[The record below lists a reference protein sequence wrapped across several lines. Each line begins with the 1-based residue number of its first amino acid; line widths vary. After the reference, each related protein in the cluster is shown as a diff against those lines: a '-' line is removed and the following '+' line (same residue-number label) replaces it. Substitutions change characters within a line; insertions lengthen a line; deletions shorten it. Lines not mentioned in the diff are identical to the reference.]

1 MKKMIASLLLAA
13 VSFSYAEA
21 QSASDFQ
28 KGTVL
33 TATNETLEGTI
44 RDQAAKKGTILFQ
57 SASGKKIMYSPAEI
71 AGYNLNGSHYISY
84 ASDFY
89 KVLVAPGK
97 AGLYQRV
104 TDNSGKMLYNGAEV
118 VTVSTA
124 EGKAGDYYIQLQSDS
139 KWIRVTQ
146 KDFEATVSS
155 LFSGCAAVTDAVK
168 NKQLDYTQLSKLV
181 EQYNSCSKQ

>member
-13 VSFSYAEA
+13 VSFSYVEA
-21 QSASDFQ
+21 QSNPEFQ

-33 TATNETLEGTI
+33 TAANETLDGSI

-57 SASGKKIMYSPAEI
+57 SASGKKTMYSPAEI
-71 AGYNLNGSHYISY
+71 AGYNLNGSNYISY

-89 KVLVAPGK
+89 KVLVTPGK

-146 KDFEATVSS
+146 KDFETTAAAA
-155 LFSGCAAVTDAVK
+155 FANCASVVTAIR
-168 NKQLDYTQLSKLV
+168 NKQSDFTQLAKLV
-181 EQYNSCSKQ
+181 EQYNSCQ

>member
-13 VSFSYAEA
+13 VSFSYVGA
-21 QSASDFQ
+21 QSTSDFQ
-28 KGTVL
+28 KGTVV
-33 TATNETLEGTI
+33 TAANETLEGSI

-57 SASGKKIMYSPAEI
+57 SVSGKKTMYSPAEI
-71 AGYNLNGSHYISY
+71 AGYNLNGSNYISY

-97 AGLYQRV
+97 AGLYQRI

-118 VTVSTA
+118 VSVTTA

-139 KWIRVTQ
+139 KWIIVSQ
-146 KDFEATVSS
+146 KDFESTATAV
-155 LFSGCAAVTDAVK
+155 FANCASVVTAIK
-168 NKQLDYTQLSKLV
+168 NKQSDFTQLAKLV
-181 EQYNSCSKQ
+181 EQYNACK

>member
-13 VSFSYAEA
+13 VSFSYVEA
-21 QSASDFQ
+21 QSSSDFQ

-33 TATNETLEGTI
+33 TAANETLDGTI

-57 SASGKKIMYSPAEI
+57 SASGKKSVYSPAEI
-71 AGYNLNGSHYISY
+71 AGYNLNGSSYISY

-89 KVLVAPGK
+89 KVLVTPGK

-118 VTVSTA
+118 ISVTTA
-124 EGKAGDYYIQLQSDS
+124 EGKAGDHYIQLQADS

-146 KDFEATVSS
+146 KDFEATITSI
-155 LFSGCAAVTDAVK
+155 FSGCAAVTDAVK
-168 NKQLDYTQLSKLV
+168 NKQLDYTQLNKLV
-181 EQYNSCSKQ
+181 QQYNSCNK

>member
-13 VSFSYAEA
+13 VSFSAVEA
-21 QSASDFQ
+21 QSGSDFQ
-28 KGTVL
+28 KGTVI
-33 TATNETLEGTI
+33 TATNETLDGTI

-57 SASGKKIMYSPAEI
+57 SASGKKTVYSPAEI
-71 AGYNLNGSHYISY
+71 SGYQLNGSSFVSY

-118 VTVSTA
+118 VSVTTA

-146 KDFEATVSS
+146 KDFEATS
-155 LFSGCAAVTDAVK
+155 LAVFADCTTVVAAIK
-168 NKQLDYTQLSKLV
+168 NKQLDYTQLAKLV
-181 EQYNSCSKQ
+181 EQYNSCK

>member
-1 MKKMIASLLLAA
+1 MKKMITSLLLAA
-13 VSFSYAEA
+13 VGFGPVTA
-21 QSASDFQ
+21 QNTADFQ
-28 KGTVL
+28 KGAVL
-33 TATNETLEGTI
+33 TAANETLEGTI

-57 SASGKKIMYSPAEI
+57 SASGRKTIYSPAEI
-71 AGYNLNGSHYISY
+71 AGYTLNGNHYISY

-118 VTVSTA
+118 VTVTTA
-124 EGKAGDYYIQLQSDS
+124 EGKAGDYYIQLQSDN

-146 KDFEATVSS
+146 KDFEATALTIFADCGTVV
-155 LFSGCAAVTDAVK
+155 LAIK
-168 NKQLDYTQLSKLV
+168 NKQLDFTQLAKLL
-181 EQYNSCSKQ
+181 EQYNSCK

>member
-13 VSFSYAEA
+13 VSFSYVEA
-21 QSASDFQ
+21 QSSSDFQ

-33 TATNETLEGTI
+33 TATNETLDGTI

-57 SASGKKIMYSPAEI
+57 SASGKKAVYSPAEI
-71 AGYNLNGSHYISY
+71 SGYQLNGSSFVSY

-97 AGLYQRV
+97 AGLYQRI

-118 VTVSTA
+118 ISVTTA
-124 EGKAGDYYIQLQSDS
+124 EGKAGDYYIQLQADS

-146 KDFEATVSS
+146 KDFEATVSA

-181 EQYNSCSKQ
+181 QQFNSCSK

>member
-13 VSFSYAEA
+13 VSFSYVDA
-21 QSASDFQ
+21 QSSSDFQ

-33 TATNETLEGTI
+33 TAANESLEGSI
-44 RDQAAKKGTILFQ
+44 RDQAVKKGTILFQ
-57 SASGKKIMYSPAEI
+57 SASGKKTVYSPAEI
-71 AGYNLNGSHYISY
+71 AGYNLNGSSYISY

-118 VTVSTA
+118 ISVTTA

-139 KWIRVTQ
+139 KWIRVTK
-146 KDFEATVSS
+146 KDFETTAAS
-155 LFSGCAAVTDAVK
+155 LFSDCSSVTDAVK

-181 EQYNSCSKQ
+181 QQYNSCSK